1 MRILLLAQGEPEAK
15 DLLRKAIAAR
25 YGNKPPAIEAL
36 RIDFKGRAQTNIQ
49 QTNAWTPIEVTARFV
64 FPTHLRWD
72 FTIKP
77 TGVEPQRG
85 IEAYDGT
92 MFRSMHGTKVPHV
105 INQTMHI
112 KSIRARLW
120 SMAAILLTPMSD
132 YYVTI
137 TKCGDY
143 CFDAENKKL
152 NETVR
157 IYLREDYSIEKAQ
170 IRCWNHETQSEQL
183 HTTFLSPEQKLVS
196 DMIIPKIFGA
206 FWDKQP
212 AYEMTPIHIQRPYKI
227 DTGLFTLQELAITG

>member
-15 DLLRKAIAAR
+15 DLLRKAIFAR

-36 RIDFKGRAQTNIQ
+36 RVDFKGRARAQNQ
-49 QTNAWTPIEVTARFV
+49 FSQKWTPIEVTARFV

-72 FTIKP
+72 YTIKP
-77 TGVEPQRG
+77 DGDAVQRG

-92 MFRSMHGTKVPHV
+92 MFRSLSGTKVPR
-105 INQTMHI
+105 IIDQTMHL

-137 TKCGDY
+137 TQCGDY

-157 IYLREDYSIEKAQ
+157 MYLREDYSVEKAQ
-170 IRCWNHETQSEQL
+170 IRCWNPDTQREQL
-183 HTTFLSPEQKLVS
+183 HTIYLSPEQKLVS
-196 DMIIPKIFGA
+196 DMIIPKVFGA

-212 AYEMTPIHIQRPYKI
+212 TYEMTPIRIQRPYQI